1 MTGHQERQFY
11 NQKYYNHNHNYM
23 NHNHLGRHQ
32 QPTRFDDT
40 YCCNVDKNFNSHG
53 NVYYGKGH
61 NIDVHCNAYNAICKY
76 CCNSYCTC
84 NDNRTKD
91 THNNVHGYLGVDPT
105 PQSDLMDGTI
115 TTPTP
120 TPQLFKSWRRGG
132 GGEGG
137 EG

>member
-1 MTGHQERQFY
+1 
-11 NQKYYNHNHNYM
+11 M
-23 NHNHLGRHQ
+23 NHNHRGRHL
-32 QPTRFDDT
+32 QPTNFDDN

-53 NVYYGKGH
+53 KVYYGKGN
-61 NIDVHCNAYNAICKY
+61 NIDVHCNAYNTSCKH
-76 CCNSYCTC
+76 CCNNYCTC
-84 NDNRTKD
+84 NDNCIYEDD

-105 PQSDLMDGTI
+105 PQSDLFDGTI